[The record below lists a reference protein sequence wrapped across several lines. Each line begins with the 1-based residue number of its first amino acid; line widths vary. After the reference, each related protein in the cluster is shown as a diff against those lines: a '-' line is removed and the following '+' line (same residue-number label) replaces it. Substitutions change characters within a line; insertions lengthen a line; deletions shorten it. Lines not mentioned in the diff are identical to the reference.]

1 LGRYA
6 DVVFLRHV
14 AVNTESQRRIAV
26 AHPLFPKFQWN
37 IQSVHHRVGIYA
49 RVSTKDKG
57 QVTENQLRQL
67 RAFAESQG
75 WTIYREFIDRE
86 SGATDE
92 REQFQAMFL
101 DASQRR
107 FDVLL
112 FWALDRLSR
121 EGVLETLQHL
131 NRLTSYGVGYRSFT
145 AQYFDSCGIFRD
157 AVIAIIATVAKQERV
172 RLSQRVKAGLETA
185 RSKGKRLGRPQVAV
199 DASLVATL
207 RQRGHSWPHIARE
220 LGIGV
225 GTAYRIGHGLPALT
239 NIHPSIVS
247 EPSPK

>member
-1 LGRYA
+1 MRRLKMAGGTMR
-6 DVVFLRHV
+6 V
-14 AVNTESQRRIAV
+14 A
-26 AHPLFPKFQWN
+26 LY
-37 IQSVHHRVGIYA
+37 G
-49 RVSTKDKG
+49 RVSTRDKG
-57 QVTENQLRQL
+57 QETDNQLRQL
-67 RAFAESQG
+67 RAFAESQS
-75 WTIYREFIDRE
+75 WTIYREFVDHE
-86 SGATDE
+86 SAATGD

-145 AQYFDSCGIFRD
+145 EQYFDSCGIFRD

-185 RSKGKRLGRPQVAV
+185 RAKGKRLGRPQVIV
-199 DASLVATL
+199 EPSTIVML
-207 RQRGHSWPHIARE
+207 RERGRSWPQIARE

-225 GTAYRIGHGLPALT
+225 GTAYRIGQSLSKIPMTLPGTSGPA
-239 NIHPSIVS
+239 V
-247 EPSPK
+247 

>member
-1 LGRYA
+1 MR
-6 DVVFLRHV
+6 V
-14 AVNTESQRRIAV
+14 A
-26 AHPLFPKFQWN
+26 LY
-37 IQSVHHRVGIYA
+37 G
-49 RVSTKDKG
+49 RVSTRDKG
-57 QVTENQLRQL
+57 QETENQLRQL

-75 WTIYREFIDRE
+75 WTIYREFVDHE
-86 SGATDE
+86 SAATCD
-92 REQFQAMFL
+92 REQFQEMFL

-145 AQYFDSCGIFRD
+145 EQYFDSCGIFRD

-185 RSKGKRLGRPQVAV
+185 RAKGRRLGRPQVIVEPSAI
-199 DASLVATL
+199 ATL
-207 RQRGHSWPHIARE
+207 RQRGRSWPQIARE

-225 GTAYRIGHGLPALT
+225 GTAYRIGQSLSKNQPAL
-239 NIHPSIVS
+239 SGMS
-247 EPSPK
+247 SPVV